1 MTADIDKLI
10 SKSNERLKFTGV
22 AIKREGRRLVLRAK
36 FPNKPNGAIADRLN
50 LGWHATPELIK
61 KSEAMARKISG
72 EIDLGVFSW
81 EDYLKDSPQ
90 LKKTAQNFN
99 SAPLQNLRPLI
110 SPSAESKIITA
121 REWAQKF
128 EKDYFDRRDRNN
140 KSLSTWQVEYH
151 SVFKNLP
158 DEPLTPELLK
168 KLALSTKP
176 DTRTRKKYC
185 MCLGALAKFASIEVN
200 LKPYRGNYGINSV
213 KPRIIPED
221 IEIAR
226 FYHQIPHPA
235 WKWVYGMIATYGLR
249 NYEFFRIDVGE
260 FLKNPHQCIL
270 TDSKTGAR
278 MISPYYPE
286 WVEEFRLT
294 EISLPN
300 LNPERSNRDIGGE
313 AAKYFKSIKCPFTL
327 LPLRHAWAIRTLV
340 FELDISWAAKMMG
353 HSVEIH
359 SKVYHHWISQKQ
371 MQAANQKAIANTSRP
386 MPPIIK
392 PSEPAP
398 MINPYTDD

>member
-22 AIKREGRRLVLRAK
+22 SIKREGKRLVLRAK
-36 FPNKPNGAIADRLN
+36 FPNKPNGATADRLN
-50 LGWHATPELIK
+50 LGWHATPELIQK
-61 KSEAMARKISG
+61 AEAMARKISG
-72 EIDLGVFSW
+72 EIDLGIFNW
-81 EDYLKDSPQ
+81 ENYLKNAVGQKPPPAN
-90 LKKTAQNFN
+90 LPT
-99 SAPLQNLRPLI
+99 SAY
-110 SPSAESKIITA
+110 SIITA

-140 KSLSTWQVEYH
+140 KSESTWQVEYH

-158 DEPLTPELLK
+158 DAPLTPELLK
-168 KLALSTKP
+168 TLALSTKP

-185 MCLGALAKFASIEVN
+185 MCLGALAKFASMDVN
-200 LKPYRGNYGINSV
+200 LKPYSGNYGINSV

-221 IEIAR
+221 IDIAR

-235 WKWVYGMIATYGLR
+235 WRWVYGMIATYGLR
-249 NYEFFRIDVGE
+249 NYEFFRIDVNE
-260 FLKNPHQCIL
+260 FLKDPHTCIL

-286 WVEEFRLT
+286 WVEEFRLV
-294 EISLPN
+294 EVRLPN

-371 MQAANQKAIANTSRP
+371 MQAAHNKAIANTSRP
-386 MPPIIK
+386 MPPVIK

-398 MINPYTDD
+398 MINPYTDDLEVF